1 VSQEIEITATVNGRT
16 YTRRVSARLTAADWL
31 REGLELRGTHLGCEH
46 GVCGACTVL
55 VNGVST
61 RSCLLYAPQLNGAE
75 VMTVEGLAAPDGTL
89 HPLQAAFHECHGL
102 QCGFCTAGFLMT
114 VYEYL
119 SEVHSPSRLQI
130 REALAGNLCRC
141 TGYQGIV
148 DAVVMADRKWRR

>member
-1 VSQEIEITATVNGRT
+1 MSQEIEITATVNGRT

>member
-1 VSQEIEITATVNGRT
+1 VRQEIEITATINGRL
-16 YTRRVSARLTAADWL
+16 YTRRVSARMTAADWL
-31 REGLELRGTHLGCEH
+31 REDLQLHGTHLGCEH

-55 VNGVST
+55 VNGVSI
-61 RSCLLYAPQLNGAE
+61 RSCLLYVPQLHGAE